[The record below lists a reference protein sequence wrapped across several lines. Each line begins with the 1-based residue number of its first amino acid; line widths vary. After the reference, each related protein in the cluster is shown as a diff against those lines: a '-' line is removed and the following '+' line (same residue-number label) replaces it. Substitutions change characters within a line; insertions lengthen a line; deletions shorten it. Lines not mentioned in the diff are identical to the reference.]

1 MIFFR
6 LVVHVTTYWE
16 NHRTDT
22 EYEDSLVSVV
32 SVVVQR
38 SLLIRLCADL
48 EVVCISLH

>member
-22 EYEDSLVSVV
+22 EYEDSLVSV
-32 SVVVQR
+32 SVGCCAALSLDDAFVCR
-38 SLLIRLCADL
+38 S
-48 EVVCISLH
+48 